1 MRFAPGDAKYSSVP
15 AAIDPVAIDADT
27 IDAGTIDKK
36 LGKQYKDGDRNDRY
50 GYSMRWEKLW
60 CSLLIGAMSF
70 NIHPMAHARAVSQVA
85 PLASEPSLNQPRPL
99 QLAQQFQPPNP
110 GTLPGRRE
118 GGGTRGGSGFADG
131 TPPIALM
138 PESNLG
144 LTSTEQTLLY
154 FYLPPEVVGLEAEL
168 YMFNE
173 AQPEE
178 GSRIITLPQEPGIL
192 GVPIPDNFSPLS
204 VGAIYRWYFAIRV
217 DPIDRSGD
225 FILSGFVQ
233 RVVSD
238 PSLQHQLSTL
248 PIEHHASVYGEQG
261 LWFDAINLLASM
273 RSQYPNSAQWE
284 TQWETLLQSV
294 DLERIATQ
302 PLLDVS
308 PATQVSTTMP
318 TQIPVTSADS
328 NF

>member
-1 MRFAPGDAKYSSVP
+1 
-15 AAIDPVAIDADT
+15 
-27 IDAGTIDKK
+27 
-36 LGKQYKDGDRNDRY
+36 
-50 GYSMRWEKLW
+50 
-60 CSLLIGAMSF
+60 
-70 NIHPMAHARAVSQVA
+70 MAHARAVSHVA
-85 PLASEPSLNQPRPL
+85 PLSSEPSLNQSWPL
-99 QLAQQFQPPNP
+99 QLAQQFRPPNP

-118 GGGTRGGSGFADG
+118 GGGTRSGSWFADG

-154 FYLPPEVVGLEAEL
+154 FYLPPEVAGLEAEL

-173 AQPEE
+173 AQTEE
-178 GSRIITLPQEPGIL
+178 GSRIITLPEEPGIL
-192 GVPIPDNFSPLS
+192 GVPVPETFSQLL
-204 VGAIYRWYFAIRV
+204 VGNTYRWYFAIRV

-233 RVVSD
+233 RVASD
-238 PSLQHQLSTL
+238 PDLLQQLSTL
-248 PIEHHASVYGEQG
+248 PVEDHASVYGAQG

-294 DLERIATQ
+294 DLEQIATQ

-318 TQIPVTSADS
+318 TQIPAASTAP

>member
-1 MRFAPGDAKYSSVP
+1 MRFAPGDAECSSVP
-15 AAIDPVAIDADT
+15 AAIDSIAIDSVRINKTLRDDRT
-27 IDAGTIDKK
+27 DNGRNNR
-36 LGKQYKDGDRNDRY
+36 YDGDPMGWR
-50 GYSMRWEKLW
+50 KLW

-70 NIHPMAHARAVSQVA
+70 GLHPTAHARAISPAA
-85 PLASEPSLNQPRPL
+85 PLASESSLNQPLPL

-118 GGGTRGGSGFADG
+118 GGGTRGESWFADG

-144 LTSTEQTLLY
+144 LTSTEQALLY
-154 FYLPPEVVGLEAEL
+154 FYLPPEVTGLEAEL

-173 AQPEE
+173 AQAEE
-178 GSRIITLPQEPGIL
+178 GSRIITLPEESGIL
-192 GVPIPDNFSPLS
+192 GVPIPDTFSQLS
-204 VGAIYRWYFAIRV
+204 VGDTYRWYFAIRV

-233 RVVSD
+233 RIASD
-238 PSLQHQLSTL
+238 PALLQQLSTL
-248 PIEHHASVYGEQG
+248 PVEDHASVYGAQG
-261 LWFDAINLLASM
+261 LWFDAINLLANM

-284 TQWETLLQSV
+284 TQWATLLQSV

-302 PLLDVS
+302 PLLDTS
-308 PATQVSTTMP
+308 PTPQGSTTMP
-318 TQIPVTSADS
+318 TLIPTTSTDL
-328 NF
+328 